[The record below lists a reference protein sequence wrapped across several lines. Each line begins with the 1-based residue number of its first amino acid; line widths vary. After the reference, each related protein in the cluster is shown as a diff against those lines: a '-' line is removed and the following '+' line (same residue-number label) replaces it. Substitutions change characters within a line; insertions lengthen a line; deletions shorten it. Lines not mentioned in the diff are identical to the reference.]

1 MSNALDRIRAKFK
14 TPMEGASRSSKSP
27 SAASAGSLDSH
38 FNSTATPSAGSVG
51 ASHRQI
57 NSCDGQLT
65 PVQESARGKVLAQL
79 AADPAVQRAFCNRFE
94 NGVLIVTLAIR
105 GIGTCELLIPAE
117 RFDARELK
125 NFAALLECLGEAR
138 S

>member
-1 MSNALDRIRAKFK
+1 MSALDRVRARFKMPIQATDRTDK
-14 TPMEGASRSSKSP
+14 TPSV
-27 SAASAGSLDSH
+27 
-38 FNSTATPSAGSVG
+38 GSVG

-65 PVQESARGKVLAQL
+65 PVQEAARREVLARL
-79 AADPAVQRAFCNRFE
+79 AADPAVQRAFCTRFE
-94 NGVLIVTLAIR
+94 HDSLIVTLALR

-117 RFDARELK
+117 RFNAGKLES
-125 NFAALLECLGEAR
+125 FAVLLECLGEAR

>member
-1 MSNALDRIRAKFK
+1 MSALDRVRAKFK
-14 TPMEGASRSSKSP
+14 KPTQGTDRTARRASEVINLP
-27 SAASAGSLDSH
+27 IQA
-38 FNSTATPSAGSVG
+38 TAKTDRRPFVGSVG

-57 NSCDGQLT
+57 NYYDDQLT
-65 PVQESARGKVLAQL
+65 PVQESARRELLAL
-79 AADPAVQRAFCNRFE
+79 LDADPAVQRAFCNRFE
-94 NGVLIVTLAIR
+94 NGALIVTLAIR